1 MKKNKLITIRID
13 KLNSDK
19 IKALKEVK
27 KNNNEVF
34 NLSKIVRDYLDKEF
48 N

>member
-13 KLNSDK
+13 KLNLDK

-48 N
+48 S